1 MKVIIILFYVLLALM
16 FGPLLIIWA
25 IKYWWAVVPFCFY
38 GAYWYSSEMKKAVH
52 LAEMEARAA
61 RRKDGLARLTGQ

>member
-1 MKVIIILFYVLLALM
+1 MKIIIILFYIMLALM

-25 IKYWWAVVPFCFY
+25 IKYWWAVVLFGLY
-38 GAYWYSSEMKKAVH
+38 GAYWYNSEMKKAVH

-61 RRKDGLARLTGQ
+61 QRKAV

>member
-1 MKVIIILFYVLLALM
+1 MKLISILFFVLVGLM

-25 IKYWWAVVPFCFY
+25 LKYWWVIVPVGFY
-38 GAYWYSSEMKKAVH
+38 GAYWYNSEMKKAVH

-61 RRKDGLARLTGQ
+61 QRKSV